1 MFDFDIIDTKTVL
14 GESGF
19 YLHKSNE
26 IVFLDLLDPALFIY
40 SLDNNSYYKEKIKL
54 PKPLGNIYPHNNG
67 NFYLSCFYGLYN
79 YNRRTKKITKVID
92 VRKDDELKHIS
103 YNDGTITKNKLW
115 IGLCHLKETE
125 DLGYFGYLTKNNFEV
140 VDRKFKVSNGPAID
154 EKNNKL
160 YFSDSFNSKVYQYNL
175 KNFERKTLIKLKKKD
190 GFPDGIALDNNNGLW
205 VAHWAGAKV
214 SRINL
219 KNGKIDFSISLP
231 ALNITSVTFIGNNLN
246 HLFVTSAKYGVT
258 GKLLRKYPHSGSSF
272 IIKTDYKGVKIP
284 YTNINF

>member
-26 IVFLDLLDPALFIY
+26 IVFLDLLDPTLFIY
-40 SLDNNSYYKEKIKL
+40 SLKNNSFYKEKIKL
-54 PKPLGNIYPHNNG
+54 TKPLGNVYPHNNG
-67 NFYLSCFYGLYN
+67 NFYLSCFNGLYN

-175 KNFERKTLIKLKKKD
+175 KNFERKTLIKFKKKD

-219 KNGKIDFSISLP
+219 KNGKIDFSFNLP

-258 GKLLRKYPHSGSSF
+258 GKLLRRYPHSGSSF
-272 IIKTDYKGVKIP
+272 IIKTDYKGLKIP
-284 YTNINF
+284 YTSINF

>member
-40 SLDNNSYYKEKIKL
+40 SLENNSYYKEKIKL

-67 NFYLSCFYGLYN
+67 NFYLSCFNGLYN

-115 IGLCHLKETE
+115 ISLCHL
-125 DLGYFGYLTKNNFEV
+125 L
-140 VDRKFKVSNGPAID
+140 
-154 EKNNKL
+154 
-160 YFSDSFNSKVYQYNL
+160 
-175 KNFERKTLIKLKKKD
+175 
-190 GFPDGIALDNNNGLW
+190 
-205 VAHWAGAKV
+205 
-214 SRINL
+214 
-219 KNGKIDFSISLP
+219 
-231 ALNITSVTFIGNNLN
+231 
-246 HLFVTSAKYGVT
+246 
-258 GKLLRKYPHSGSSF
+258 
-272 IIKTDYKGVKIP
+272 
-284 YTNINF
+284 

>member
-1 MFDFDIIDTKTVL
+1 MFDFDIIDTKTLL

-26 IVFLDLLDPALFIY
+26 IVFLDLLDPTLFIY
-40 SLDNNSYYKEKIKL
+40 SLENNHLYKEKIKL
-54 PKPLGNIYPHNNG
+54 PKPLGNVYPQNNG
-67 NFYLSCFYGLYN
+67 NFYLSCFNGLYN
-79 YNRRTKKITKVID
+79 YNRRSKNITKVID
-92 VRKDDELKHIS
+92 VRKEDELKHIS

-160 YFSDSFNSKVYQYNL
+160 YFSDSFNSKLHQYNL
-175 KNFERKTLIKLKKKD
+175 KNFERKTLIKFKKKD

-219 KNGKIDFSISLP
+219 KNGKIDFSINLP
-231 ALNITSVTFIGNNLN
+231 ALNITSVTFFGNNLN

-258 GKLLRKYPHSGSSF
+258 GKVLKRYPRSGSCF
-272 IIKTDYKGVKIP
+272 IIKTNYKGIKIP

>member
-1 MFDFDIIDTKTVL
+1 MFDFDIIDTKTLL

-26 IVFLDLLDPALFIY
+26 IVFLDLLDPTLFIY
-40 SLDNNSYYKEKIKL
+40 SLENNHLYKEKIKL
-54 PKPLGNIYPHNNG
+54 PKPLGNVYPQNNG
-67 NFYLSCFYGLYN
+67 NFYLSCFNGLYN
-79 YNRRTKKITKVID
+79 YNRRSKNITKVID
-92 VRKDDELKHIS
+92 VRKEDELKHIS

-115 IGLCHLKETE
+115 IGLCHLKETK

-219 KNGKIDFSISLP
+219 KNGKIDFSINLP
-231 ALNITSVTFIGNNLN
+231 ALNITSVTFFGNNLN

-258 GKLLRKYPHSGSSF
+258 GKVLKRYPRSGSCF
-272 IIKTDYKGVKIP
+272 IIKTNYKGIKIP

>member
-1 MFDFDIIDTKTVL
+1 MFDFDIVDTKTVL

-40 SLDNNSYYKEKIKL
+40 SLENNSYYKEKIKL

-67 NFYLSCFYGLYN
+67 NFYLSCFNGLYN

-219 KNGKIDFSISLP
+219 KNGKIDFSINLP
-231 ALNITSVTFIGNNLN
+231 ALNITSVTFFGNNLN

-258 GKLLRKYPHSGSSF
+258 GKVLRRYPRSGSCF
-272 IIKTDYKGVKIP
+272 IIKTNYKGIKIP

>member
-40 SLDNNSYYKEKIKL
+40 SLENNSYYKEKIKL

-67 NFYLSCFYGLYN
+67 NFYLSCFNGLYN

-115 IGLCHLKETE
+115 IGLCHLKETK

-140 VDRKFKVSNGPAID
+140 VDRKFKVSNGPAIN

-160 YFSDSFNSKVYQYNL
+160 YFSDSFNSKLHQYNL
-175 KNFERKTLIKLKKKD
+175 KNFERKTLIKFKKKD

-219 KNGKIDFSISLP
+219 KNGKIDFSINLP
-231 ALNITSVTFIGNNLN
+231 ALNITSVTFFGNNLN

-258 GKLLRKYPHSGSSF
+258 GKVLKRYPRSGSCF
-272 IIKTDYKGVKIP
+272 IIKTNYKGIKIP

>member
-26 IVFLDLLDPALFIY
+26 IVFLDLLDPTLFIY
-40 SLDNNSYYKEKIKL
+40 SLENNSFYKEKIIL

-67 NFYLSCFYGLYN
+67 NFYLSCFNGLYN

-92 VRKDDELKHIS
+92 VRKDDELKYIS

-160 YFSDSFNSKVYQYNL
+160 YNPKIFLNFSNQQIK
-175 KNFERKTLIKLKKKD
+175 KNM
-190 GFPDGIALDNNNGLW
+190 
-205 VAHWAGAKV
+205 
-214 SRINL
+214 
-219 KNGKIDFSISLP
+219 KISNQQIQK
-231 ALNITSVTFIGNNLN
+231 
-246 HLFVTSAKYGVT
+246 HC
-258 GKLLRKYPHSGSSF
+258 
-272 IIKTDYKGVKIP
+272 
-284 YTNINF
+284 

>member
-1 MFDFDIIDTKTVL
+1 MFDFDIVDTKTVW

-40 SLDNNSYYKEKIKL
+40 SLENNSYYKEKIKL

-67 NFYLSCFYGLYN
+67 DFYLSCFNGLYN

-92 VRKDDELKHIS
+92 IRKDDELKHIS

-219 KNGKIDFSISLP
+219 NNGKLDFSISLP
-231 ALNITSVTFIGNNLN
+231 ALNITSATFIGKNLN
-246 HLFVTSAKYGVT
+246 HLFITSAKYGVT
-258 GKLLRKYPHSGSSF
+258 GKLLRRYPHSGSCF
-272 IIKTDYKGVKIP
+272 IIKTNYKGIKIP

>member
-40 SLDNNSYYKEKIKL
+40 SLENNSYYKEKIKL

-67 NFYLSCFYGLYN
+67 NFYLSCFNGLYN

-115 IGLCHLKETE
+115 IGLCHLKETK

-140 VDRKFKVSNGPAID
+140 VDRKFKVSNGPAIN

-219 KNGKIDFSISLP
+219 INGKIDFSISLP

-258 GKLLRKYPHSGSSF
+258 GKVLKRYPRSGSCF
-272 IIKTDYKGVKIP
+272 IIKTNYKGIKIP

>member
-26 IVFLDLLDPALFIY
+26 IVFLDLLDPTLFIY
-40 SLDNNSYYKEKIKL
+40 SLKNNSFYKEKIKL
-54 PKPLGNIYPHNNG
+54 TKPLGNVYPHNNG
-67 NFYLSCFYGLYN
+67 NFYLSCFNGLYN

-125 DLGYFGYLTKNNFEV
+125 DLGYFGYLTKSNFEV

-175 KNFERKTLIKLKKKD
+175 KNFERKTLIKFKKKD

-258 GKLLRKYPHSGSSF
+258 GKLLREYPHSGSSF

>member
-26 IVFLDLLDPALFIY
+26 IVFLDLLDPTLFIY
-40 SLDNNSYYKEKIKL
+40 SLENNNFYKEKIKL

-67 NFYLSCFYGLYN
+67 NFYLSCFNGLYN

-92 VRKDDELKHIS
+92 VRKDDELKNIS

-175 KNFERKTLIKLKKKD
+175 KNFKRKTLIKLKKKD

-258 GKLLRKYPHSGSSF
+258 GKLLRRYPYSGSSF
-272 IIKTDYKGVKIP
+272 IIKTDYKGLKIP
-284 YTNINF
+284 YTSINF

>member
-1 MFDFDIIDTKTVL
+1 
-14 GESGF
+14 
-19 YLHKSNE
+19 
-26 IVFLDLLDPALFIY
+26 
-40 SLDNNSYYKEKIKL
+40 
-54 PKPLGNIYPHNNG
+54 
-67 NFYLSCFYGLYN
+67 
-79 YNRRTKKITKVID
+79 
-92 VRKDDELKHIS
+92 
-103 YNDGTITKNKLW
+103 
-115 IGLCHLKETE
+115 LCHLKETE

-160 YFSDSFNSKVYQYNL
+160 YFSDSFNSKLHQYNL
-175 KNFERKTLIKLKKKD
+175 KNFERKTLIKFKKKD

-219 KNGKIDFSISLP
+219 KNGKIDFSINLP
-231 ALNITSVTFIGNNLN
+231 ALNITSVTFFGNNLN

-258 GKLLRKYPHSGSSF
+258 GKVLKRYPRSGSCF
-272 IIKTDYKGVKIP
+272 IIKTNYKGIKIP